1 MEYRLESYRHAV
13 EVLNSVPDYKR
24 EWLEVLAALDG
35 ISDEDIIELQER
47 KYSKQKSISTA
58 LNTLIKE
65 RMEGLGWD
73 SESPIFSS
81 PELNYNIDKRG
92 VKRKDGVW
100 RLDFAKESISVEVSF
115 NHGEAIAWNL
125 VKPVIASEVNHVEK
139 AIETKVGVV
148 ICATQDMK
156 TSCGF
161 DGAVGHF
168 EKILKYMLPLR
179 SMLTIPIV
187 IIGLEAPKTFD
198 IKVEKINGKK
208 RGLVRRL

>member
-13 EVLNSVPDYKR
+13 EVLNSIPEYKKV
-24 EWLEVLAALDG
+24 WLEIQAVLDG
-35 ISDEDIIELQER
+35 ISDEDIIEVQER
-47 KYSKQKSISTA
+47 MFSKQMSISKT
-58 LNTLIKE
+58 LNLLIKE
-65 RMEGLGWD
+65 RMEDLAWD

-81 PELNYNIDKRG
+81 PELNFSLDKRG
-92 VKRKDGVW
+92 YKRKSGVW

-125 VKPVIASEVNHVEK
+125 VKPVIACEVNHVEK
-139 AIETKVGVV
+139 AIETKIGVI

-156 TSCGF
+156 SSCGF
-161 DGAVGHF
+161 DGAVGQY
-168 EKILKYMLPLR
+168 EKILQYMLPLR

-187 IIGLEAPKTFD
+187 IVGLEAPKTFD

>member
-1 MEYRLESYRHAV
+1 MDYRINSHRHAV
-13 EVLNSVPDYKR
+13 AVLNSQPEYKKI
-24 EWLEVLAALDG
+24 WLEVLEALDG
-35 ISDEDIIELQER
+35 ISDVDIINLHELE
-47 KYSKQKSISTA
+47 YSNQKSISKA
-58 LNTLIKE
+58 LNVLIKE

-81 PELNYNIDKRG
+81 RNLNYNTDTN
-92 VKRKDGVW
+92 RKSGVW

-125 VKPVIASEVNHVEK
+125 LKPVIASEVNHVEK

-179 SMLTIPIV
+179 SMLTIPIAV
-187 IIGLEAPKTFD
+187 IGLEAPKTFD
-198 IKVEKINGKK
+198 IEVKKINGNKI
-208 RGLVRRL
+208 GFVRRL

>member
-13 EVLNSVPDYKR
+13 EVLNSIPEYKKV
-24 EWLEVLAALDG
+24 WLEVQAALDG

-47 KYSKQKSISTA
+47 KFSKQMSISKT
-58 LNTLIKE
+58 LNLLIKE
-65 RMEGLGWD
+65 RMEDLEWD

-81 PELNYNIDKRG
+81 PELNFSLDKRG
-92 VKRKDGVW
+92 YKRKSGVW

-139 AIETKVGVV
+139 AIETKIGVI

-161 DGAVGHF
+161 DGAVGHY
-168 EKILKYMLPLR
+168 EKILQYMLPLR
-179 SMLTIPIV
+179 NMLTIPIV
-187 IIGLEAPKTFD
+187 IVGLEAPKTFY
-198 IKVEKINGKK
+198 IEVKKINKK
-208 RGLVRRL
+208 NKGFIRRL

>member
-13 EVLNSVPDYKR
+13 EVLNSIPEYKKV
-24 EWLEVLAALDG
+24 WLEIQAALDG
-35 ISDEDIIELQER
+35 ISDEDIIEIHER
-47 KYSKQKSISTA
+47 KYSKQKSISKA
-58 LNTLIKE
+58 LNKLIEE
-65 RMEGLGWD
+65 RMTDLGWD

-81 PELNYNIDKRG
+81 PELNYSYDKRG
-92 VKRKDGVW
+92 YKKKSGVW

-139 AIETKVGVV
+139 AIETKIGVV

-156 TSCGF
+156 LSCGF
-161 DGAVGHF
+161 DGAVGHY
-168 EKILKYMLPLR
+168 EKILQYMLPLR

-198 IKVEKINGKK
+198 IEVIKINNKK
-208 RGLVRRL
+208 KGFVRRI